1 MLKAVILDNNAI
13 ARGLLRTVLT
23 DGGHDVVADSNIN
36 PTNVARA
43 RMHAPQILLMD
54 TGGDP
59 AHLEALSELREALPK
74 SVIFL
79 VSSGFTPEAVKD
91 AAQRGVNGFIVK
103 PFNGGTVLATI
114 RSAILKLVAKQR
126 AAAA

>member
-1 MLKAVILDNNAI
+1 MLKAVIFDNNAI

-36 PTNVARA
+36 PTNLARG
-43 RMHAPQILLMD
+43 RMHAPHILFMD

-59 AHLEALSELREALPK
+59 ANLDALSELRAALPK
-74 SVIFL
+74 TVFFL
-79 VSSGFTPEAVKD
+79 VSGGFTPEAVKD
-91 AAQRGVNGFIVK
+91 AAQRGIHGFIVK
-103 PFNGGTVLATI
+103 PFNGATVLATI
-114 RSAILKLVAKQR
+114 RTTVLKLVAKQK